1 VTRGT
6 AGGSTYLWHD
16 MFAQICVCVAPG
28 GAVGNDIVGAGGS
41 QLGHHQGGRGRG
53 DDDGAVEAQG
63 TG

>member
-1 VTRGT
+1 
-6 AGGSTYLWHD
+6 LWHD

-41 QLGHHQGGRGRG
+41 QLGYHQGGRGRG